1 MAEIVVTMPIY
12 WQQTK
17 AKTVLV
23 SLNAYR
29 NWHYFTANK
38 FKAEFAEIV
47 NTQIGSA
54 GSIESEYSTHHVVYF
69 KRSNCDASNIVP
81 VVEKVVLDA
90 LVTAGLLTGDSVKY
104 HTSSS
109 WEVCKD
115 AENPRC
121 VTTITKK
128 ETDNVHK

>member
-38 FKAEFAEIV
+38 FKAEFADIV
-47 NTQIGSA
+47 NTQISDVEALGA
-54 GSIESEYSTHHVVYF
+54 EYSTHHVVYF

-90 LVTAGLLTGDSVKY
+90 LVTAGALPGDSVKY

-109 WEVCKD
+109 WEVRKD

-128 ETDNVHK
+128 ET